1 MKVGDIVRVVRG
13 SYTLRKG
20 DVGMIVEEAQLHP
33 TGKKEY
39 GVAFGYNSQGV
50 YPPVKT
56 VLPLYIE
63 VIG

>member
-1 MKVGDIVRVVRG
+1 VKIGDTVRVVKD

-20 DVGMIVEEAQLHP
+20 DIGVVVEEVQLHP
-33 TGKKEY
+33 TGKKQF
-39 GVAFGYNSQGV
+39 GIAFSYNSQGA

-56 VLPLYIE
+56 VLPLYLE